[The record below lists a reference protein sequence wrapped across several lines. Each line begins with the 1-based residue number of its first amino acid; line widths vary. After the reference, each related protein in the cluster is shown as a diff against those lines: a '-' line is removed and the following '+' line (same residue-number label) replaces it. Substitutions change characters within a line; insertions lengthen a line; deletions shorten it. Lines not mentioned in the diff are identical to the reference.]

1 MNGQLCVCFES
12 RISMLVIDQKQ
23 NNGVI
28 EVRAGDSFRLQLY
41 ENPTTGYQWHLP
53 SPIDPALRI
62 LDDSFEGSD
71 GGYGS
76 GGIRRWTFV
85 ADHPSVIPLE
95 IGLKRSW
102 QPLPVQTFKVTVN
115 VKT

>member
-1 MNGQLCVCFES
+1 
-12 RISMLVIDQKQ
+12 MLVIDQKQ
-23 NNGVI
+23 NNGVV
-28 EVRAGDSFRLQLY
+28 EVPAEDSFRLELH

-62 LDDSFEGSD
+62 LDDSFERSD

-85 ADHPSVIPLE
+85 AERPSVIALE
-95 IGLKRSW
+95 IGLRRSW
-102 QPLPVQTFKVTVN
+102 EPLPVQTFKITVD
-115 VKT
+115 VKPR